1 MKVSFII
8 PVFNEAATIGEV
20 LARVDALDLD
30 KQLIIVDDGSTD
42 ATPAIVDRWQAEHDD
57 TLVLHQS
64 NRGKGAAIRA
74 AIPHLAGEIAI
85 IQDADMEHAPVE
97 VPPRVAP
104 IMRGD
109 PDVVFGSRRSG
120 GRA

>member
-1 MKVSFII
+1 MPGLK
-8 PVFNEAATIGEV
+8 EGGGMGEV
-20 LARVDALDLD
+20 LARVDALDPD
-30 KQLIIVDDGSTD
+30 REVTVVDDGSTD

-64 NRGKGAAIRA
+64 NRGKGAAIRP
-74 AIPHLAGEIAI
+74 AIPHLDGEIAI